1 MNLGDKVLWTYS
13 DEIYKIVRIQ
23 KCNPGFSCQR
33 RSSCDQRIV
42 AIIVAIGEDS
52 SKFALCAELAIE
64 EGILILLK
72 E

>member
-42 AIIVAIGEDS
+42 AIGEDS